1 MNSMKTLR
9 RIALC
14 TAPLWL
20 AACAVTAPPSAPPAP
35 VPGQWH
41 APLPHAGAVGD
52 LSQWWMQL
60 NDPALV
66 QLMDAAQRASP
77 GIATARARIAQARA
91 TRTTAGAALL
101 PALDG
106 VASTQRGFTESVGG
120 LATTTQGALQASWEI
135 DLLGAN
141 RAALDAA
148 QARLEGAQALWHDAR
163 VAVAAELATSYNRL
177 RTCEA
182 QLAVARSDA
191 ASRAE
196 TARLTGLASDA
207 GFQAPATAALARASS
222 AEASGRVTQQ
232 QALCDTDIKAMVA
245 LTALDEPALRQ
256 TLATAPVQKSP
267 SPLFTIT
274 ALPAQLLA
282 QRPDVF
288 NAERAVAAA
297 SADVGNAQAQRYPR
311 LTLNGS
317 VGIAQLRTGGVST
330 SLDTWS
336 IGPLALTVPIFDG
349 GRRAANVDTAQA
361 RYEEAAALYRD
372 RVRQA
377 VREVEE
383 ALVQLHATAAR
394 QIDTARAVDGYQASF
409 TATQARFDAGLAS
422 LVELED
428 ARRTLLAA
436 QTTATA
442 LQGER
447 MAAWIALYRA
457 AGGGWKDDAHPQAAR
472 TAPES
477 HQRCENASRSAN
489 PLAGGDTDGP
499 AKPVPWCLLEECLAL
514 CALH

>member
-1 MNSMKTLR
+1 MTSLR
-9 RIALC
+9 RMALC
-14 TAPLWL
+14 TLPLWL
-20 AACAVTAPPSAPPAP
+20 AACAVAAPPPTATAP
-35 VPGQWH
+35 VPTQWH
-41 APLPHAGAVGD
+41 APLPHAGTLGD
-52 LSQWWMQL
+52 LSQWWTQL
-60 NDPALV
+60 DDPVLL
-66 QLMDAAQRASP
+66 QLMDAAQQASP
-77 GIATARARIAQARA
+77 TLASARSRIEQARA

-101 PALDG
+101 PAVDG
-106 VASTQRGFTESVGG
+106 AASTQRGFTESVGG
-120 LATTTQGALQASWEI
+120 IATTTQGALQASWEI
-135 DLLGAN
+135 DLFGAN
-141 RAALDAA
+141 RAASDAA
-148 QARLEGAQALWHDAR
+148 QARLDGAQALWHDAR

-177 RTCEA
+177 RTCTA
-182 QLAVARSDA
+182 QLAVAQSDA

-196 TARLTGLASDA
+196 TARLTGLSADA

-232 QALCDTDIKAMVA
+232 QALCDTEVKALVA

-256 TLATAPVQKSP
+256 LLAQAPAQSTATEKTG
-267 SPLFTIT
+267 LFTI
-274 ALPAQLLA
+274 AAVPAQVLA

-288 NAERAVAAA
+288 NAERDVAAA
-297 SADVGNAQAQRYPR
+297 SADVGTAQAQRYPR

-317 VGIAQLRTGGVST
+317 IGLAQLRTGGVST

-349 GRRAANVDTAQA
+349 GRRAANVDAAQA
-361 RYEEAAALYRD
+361 RYDEATALYRA

-383 ALVQLHATAAR
+383 ALVQLQSTAAR
-394 QIDTARAVDGYQASF
+394 QTDTARAVDGYRASF

-457 AGGGWKDDAHPQAAR
+457 AGGGWEHPQAANN
-472 TAPES
+472 PS
-477 HQRCENASRSAN
+477 SPSR
-489 PLAGGDTDGP
+489 
-499 AKPVPWCLLEECLAL
+499 
-514 CALH
+514 

>member
-1 MNSMKTLR
+1 MTTLR

-20 AACAVTAPPSAPPAP
+20 TACAVTAPPPTAPAP
-35 VPGQWH
+35 IPVQWH
-41 APLPHAGAVGD
+41 APLPHAGTLGD
-52 LSQWWMQL
+52 LSQWWTQL
-60 NDPALV
+60 DDPVLL
-66 QLMDAAQRASP
+66 QLMDAAQQASP
-77 GIATARARIAQARA
+77 GIASARSRIEQARA

-101 PALDG
+101 PAVDG
-106 VASTQRGFTESVGG
+106 AASTQRGFTESVGG
-120 LATTTQGALQASWEI
+120 IATTTQGALQAAWEI
-135 DLLGAN
+135 DLFGAN
-141 RAALDAA
+141 RAASDAA
-148 QARLEGAQALWHDAR
+148 QARLDGAQALWHDAR
-163 VAVAAELATSYNRL
+163 VAVAAELATSYNRQ
-177 RTCEA
+177 RTCTA
-182 QLAVARSDA
+182 QLVVAQSDA

-196 TARLTGLASDA
+196 TARLTGLSADA
-207 GFQAPATAALARASS
+207 GFQPPATAALARASS

-232 QALCDTDIKAMVA
+232 QALCDTEVKALVA
-245 LTALDEPALRQ
+245 LTALDEPAVRQ
-256 TLATAPVQKSP
+256 LLAQAPAQKNQTS
-267 SPLFTIT
+267 LFTI
-274 ALPAQLLA
+274 AAVPAQVLA

-288 NAERAVAAA
+288 NAERDVAAA
-297 SADVGNAQAQRYPR
+297 SADVGTAQAQRYPR

-336 IGPLALTVPIFDG
+336 VGPLALTVPIFDG
-349 GRRAANVDTAQA
+349 GRRAANVDAAQA
-361 RYEEAAALYRD
+361 RYDEAAALYRA

-383 ALVQLHATAAR
+383 ALVQLQSTAAR
-394 QIDTARAVDGYQASF
+394 QTDTARAVDGYRASF

-457 AGGGWKDDAHPQAAR
+457 AGGAWKQSQA
-472 TAPES
+472 
-477 HQRCENASRSAN
+477 
-489 PLAGGDTDGP
+489 DTSSSP
-499 AKPVPWCLLEECLAL
+499 S
-514 CALH
+514 

>member
-1 MNSMKTLR
+1 MKIFC

-14 TAPLWL
+14 TAPVWL
-20 AACAVTAPPSAPPAP
+20 AACAVTTPPPAASPPAP
-35 VPGQWH
+35 AQWH
-41 APLPHAGAVGD
+41 TPLPHAGTVGD
-52 LSQWWMQL
+52 LSQWWTQL
-60 NDPALV
+60 DDPVLL
-66 QLMDAAQRASP
+66 QLMDAAQQASP
-77 GIATARARIAQARA
+77 TLASARSRIEQARA
-91 TRTTAGAALL
+91 SRTAAGAALL
-101 PALDG
+101 PTLDG
-106 VASTQRGFTESVGG
+106 TASTQRGFTESVGG
-120 LATTTQGALQASWEI
+120 VATTTQGALQAAWEI
-135 DLLGAN
+135 DLFGAN
-141 RAALDAA
+141 RAARDAA
-148 QARLEGAQALWHDAR
+148 QARLDGAQALWHDAR

-177 RTCEA
+177 RTCDA

-196 TARLTGLASDA
+196 TARLTALATAA

-232 QALCDTDIKAMVA
+232 QALCDTEIKALVA
-245 LTALDEPALRQ
+245 LTALEEPTLRQ
-256 TLATAPVQKSP
+256 KLAAAPAQTPGKDQTG
-267 SPLFTIT
+267 LFTIA

-288 NAERAVAAA
+288 NAEREVAAA
-297 SADVGNAQAQRYPR
+297 SDDVGSAQAQRYPR

-336 IGPLALTVPIFDG
+336 IGPLALNLPIFDA
-349 GRRAANVDTAQA
+349 GRRASNVDAAQA
-361 RYEEAAALYRD
+361 RYDEAAALYRA

-383 ALVQLHATAAR
+383 ALVQLQATGARQTDAAR
-394 QIDTARAVDGYQASF
+394 EVDGYQASF

-457 AGGGWKDDAHPQAAR
+457 AGGGWEQP
-472 TAPES
+472 
-477 HQRCENASRSAN
+477 
-489 PLAGGDTDGP
+489 P
-499 AKPVPWCLLEECLAL
+499 ATNTPTPNS
-514 CALH
+514 